1 MKCKGGRNLIWIW
14 KCFKLATIIQ
24 IVVGEPQHCVQT
36 AIASGVMGGTD
47 IQGNLMGQFGSTL
60 SEWTNFIKLFCP
72 IIWSKTFP
80 CSGPFHSYSQC
91 MCLLTDNR
99 RRTFQSRGDSRWKKL
114 KENND
119 KEVFRKDEG
128 SMNESRTKLENCR
141 AFLALNQNCSSIN
154 ELMKTGM
161 VIDNDRTDLV
171 SSPLWSKSMSRL
183 VYGVID
189 FSWLNLLWFK

>member
-1 MKCKGGRNLIWIW
+1 M
-14 KCFKLATIIQ
+14 
-24 IVVGEPQHCVQT
+24 
-36 AIASGVMGGTD
+36 
-47 IQGNLMGQFGSTL
+47 
-60 SEWTNFIKLFCP
+60 
-72 IIWSKTFP
+72 
-80 CSGPFHSYSQC
+80 
-91 MCLLTDNR
+91 
-99 RRTFQSRGDSRWKKL
+99 

-128 SMNESRTKLENCR
+128 SMNESRTKLENSR

-171 SSPLWSKSMSRL
+171 SSTLWCKRMSRL

-189 FSWLNLLWFK
+189 FS